1 LANNQEKEDLVADDK
16 FFIKIQDG
24 IFIPS
29 ETYTSESVLTSLEEK
44 IPKRFSVIRLGV
56 VKSAIIKGVCFKE
69 NDKIPFSFK
78 YGVVSNNVLWERVI
92 DFRKKVIEISSNQT
106 KESYQEAIHW
116 ALSHPAKFTMYT
128 EKRIDD
134 YDKPGNERLFISLN
148 DLVLKDKN
156 KPPMK
161 EVIRN
166 KSVQELMLGYDI
178 TPVCF
183 QIESDNTQNN
193 ETGFITSIEPDS
205 SEPSEEYDFFG

>member
-1 LANNQEKEDLVADDK
+1 
-16 FFIKIQDG
+16 
-24 IFIPS
+24 
-29 ETYTSESVLTSLEEK
+29 
-44 IPKRFSVIRLGV
+44 
-56 VKSAIIKGVCFKE
+56 
-69 NDKIPFSFK
+69 
-78 YGVVSNNVLWERVI
+78 
-92 DFRKKVIEISSNQT
+92 
-106 KESYQEAIHW
+106 
-116 ALSHPAKFTMYT
+116 MYT

-166 KSVQELMLGYDI
+166 KSVQELMLGYNI